1 VSPLELSLVTG
12 GVVLV
17 VLAAVVSLV
26 VREVEAVRA
35 LALADDDVRGADAL
49 LWLVERP
56 ISTQRVSTAA
66 TVLATVA
73 VLVGLPLPEPLA
85 ATGALALALVL
96 APLLAFLLVGRRP
109 EGAGLVIAPLVRPL
123 VRAVSRP
130 LGAVS
135 PSVRNGEDDHGDG
148 HDDGEER
155 ADEDEEDTVLD
166 PGERRMILSILELD
180 ETTAREIMV
189 PRPDI
194 VAVTADAVFAD
205 VLDVVIESG
214 RSRLPVIDPTDAD
227 HIVGVVHGRDLF
239 ARLRDSA
246 PLDGGSEVWSDLIR
260 EPHHVPES
268 KRADDLLRD
277 LQAAAVHLAL
287 VVDEYGTVCGLVTI
301 EDVLEEI
308 VGEIVDEHD
317 DEAPAIESLGDG
329 RWRVDGG
336 ANVYDLGEQ
345 LGVELPDEAWDTV
358 GGLVL
363 AQLGRLPR
371 VGDRVRLDGV
381 ELTVSA
387 RRGRRV
393 VEVLVALREPG
404 ADGPTDGGPA
414 AAAAR
419 SAAP

>member
-1 VSPLELSLVTG
+1 MSPMELSLVVA
-12 GVVLV
+12 GVMLAL
-17 VLAAVVSLV
+17 LAALVSLL

-85 ATGALALALVL
+85 AAGALLVVL
-96 APLLAFLLVGRRP
+96 VIAPLTAFLLIGRRP
-109 EGAGLVIAPLVRPL
+109 ERAGLVLAPLVRPL
-123 VRAVSRP
+123 VQVVSRP

-135 PSVRNGEDDHGDG
+135 PSPRNGD
-148 HDDGEER
+148 DDGSDGDDD
-155 ADEDEEDTVLD
+155 ADERPDSGEEDTVLD
-166 PGERRMILSILELD
+166 AGERRMILSILELD

-194 VAVTADAVFAD
+194 VAVPADADFAD

-214 RSRLPVIDPTDAD
+214 RSRLPVFDPSDAD

-239 ARLRDSA
+239 ARLRGTA
-246 PLDGGSEVWSDLIR
+246 KLDGGSDVWADLVR
-260 EPHHVPES
+260 QPHHVPES

-287 VVDEYGTVCGLVTI
+287 VVDEYGTVSGLVTI

-317 DEAPAIESLGDG
+317 DEAPAIEALGDG

-336 ANVYDLGEQ
+336 ANVYDLGEE

-371 VGDRVRLDGV
+371 VGDRVRLEDV

-414 AAAAR
+414 AAPQR